1 MKLLSVNQK
10 NDEEGE
16 QYMVTDMWQM
26 EGPEKNLESFV
37 WICGKVLHFKIFFF
51 YLLAFLNHGFIYKTE

>member
-37 WICGKVLHFKIFFF
+37 
-51 YLLAFLNHGFIYKTE
+51 